1 MEYSIQDI
9 IDATVEKEP
18 TKVQAAF
25 DYIVG
30 QKVMDAL
37 ATRKQELASSLFNG
51 QPDSDQEEIE
61 AEYAED
67 QDTEPAQEND

>member
-1 MEYSIQDI
+1 
-9 IDATVEKEP
+9 
-18 TKVQAAF
+18 
-25 DYIVG
+25 
-30 QKVMDAL
+30 MDAL
-37 ATRKQELASSLFNG
+37 ETRKQELASSLFNG